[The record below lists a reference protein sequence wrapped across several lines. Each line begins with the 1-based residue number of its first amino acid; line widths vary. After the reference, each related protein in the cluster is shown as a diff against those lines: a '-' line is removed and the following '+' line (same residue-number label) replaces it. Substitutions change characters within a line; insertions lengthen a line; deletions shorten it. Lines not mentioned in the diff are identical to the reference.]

1 MLNFLGVVADG
12 KGVPATPRKANHMK
26 RSIRVLGTAAV
37 AAIGL
42 LASTT
47 AAYAD
52 TTFDTGMV
60 TVEAQTRAV
69 RLDVGGIAVV
79 SLNKVSDP
87 GVQVRVT
94 VAEGSNPAVSTVHAA
109 GENGCSAE
117 DNLAMGT
124 LNRSVTVQGGPWANI
139 YVKAKFTTTTPLG
152 LSVTHVLEPLGPAG
166 LTVSG
171 VALVTGVPVNI
182 CVA

>member
-1 MLNFLGVVADG
+1 
-12 KGVPATPRKANHMK
+12 MK
-26 RSIRVLGTAAV
+26 RSIRVLGTAAI

-42 LASTT
+42 LGSTS

-69 RLDVGGIAVV
+69 RLDVGGITVV
-79 SLNKVSDP
+79 SVNKVSDP

-94 VAEGSNPAVSTVHAA
+94 VAEGSNPVVSAVYAP
-109 GENGCSAE
+109 GENGCSAA
-117 DNLAMGT
+117 DDPAMGT
-124 LNRSVTVQGGPWANI
+124 LNRSITVQGGPWANI
-139 YVKAKFTTTTPLG
+139 YVKAQFTSTTPLG
-152 LSVTHVLEPLGPAG
+152 LSTTRVLEPLGPAG
-166 LTVSG
+166 LTVNG
-171 VALVTGVPVNI
+171 VTLVTGVPINI

>member
-1 MLNFLGVVADG
+1 
-12 KGVPATPRKANHMK
+12 MK

-42 LASTT
+42 LASTST
-47 AAYAD
+47 AHAD

-79 SLNKVSDP
+79 SVNKVSDP
-87 GVQVRVT
+87 GVQVRV
-94 VAEGSNPAVSTVHAA
+94 VLAEGNAPVVSAVHAP
-109 GENGCSAE
+109 GENNCSAE
-117 DNLAMGT
+117 DDPAMGT
-124 LNRSVTVQGGPWANI
+124 LNRSILVVGGGPWANI
-139 YVKAKFTTTTPLG
+139 YVKVKYTTTTPIG
-152 LSVTHVLEPLGPAG
+152 VSVNHVWEPLGPAG

-171 VALVTGVPVNI
+171 VTLATGVPINI